1 MRPIKKIDIYFAI
14 SSIGGMHQTE
24 TLRTRFSW
32 IDLGYSLDTKLT
44 RLGSNQLQRETGAP
58 EFAEGKWQKNARQNE
73 IHDSWAKLWV
83 EFFFLDIWYSWRGC
97 AGCIWSC
104 IYSML
109 RGPLISLVSAWS
121 IQVWTVISY
130 PFQIN
135 ISVESSPAREN
146 VR

>member
-14 SSIGGMHQTE
+14 SSMGGMHQTE

-32 IDLGYSLDTKLT
+32 IDLCYSLDTKLT
-44 RLGSNQLQRETGAP
+44 RLEALTSSNERLELQSLQRENDRKMQGRMKFMIH
-58 EFAEGKWQKNARQNE
+58 EQNFE
-73 IHDSWAKLWV
+73 LS
-83 EFFFLDIWYSWRGC
+83 FFLDIWYSWRVC

-104 IYSML
+104 LYSML